1 MTESAFPPQ
10 DLPGFLRLCAG
21 EWLALRSSLMLDP
34 PGVAP
39 AGGAGAAGLPPGDS
53 LPEGEEEN
61 WHRSER
67 GELQILFLE
76 PPVSGEPGGL
86 EIRPPQGPSRRLHFH
101 AAGDYSSEE
110 ASGTSGSGGRW
121 QLWPDGSLELCERD
135 GDREIRERLWF
146 TQPNLRLRT
155 NVESRADGSPGRAS
169 FSSEIRRVS
178 RPPAA

>member
-1 MTESAFPPQ
+1 MTESAFPPH

-21 EWLALRSSLMLDP
+21 DWLALRSSLTLD
-34 PGVAP
+34 
-39 AGGAGAAGLPPGDS
+39 AATADA
-53 LPEGEEEN
+53 LPEGEEET

-67 GELQILFLE
+67 GELQILFLD
-76 PPVSGEPGGL
+76 PQAGGEAGGL
-86 EIRPPQGPSRRLHFH
+86 EIRPPQGPSRRLHFR
-101 AAGDYSSEE
+101 ADGAYSSEE
-110 ASGTSGSGGRW
+110 ASGAPGPGGHW
-121 QLWPDGSLELCERD
+121 QLWPDGSLELCQRD
-135 GDREIRERLWF
+135 GEREIRERLWF